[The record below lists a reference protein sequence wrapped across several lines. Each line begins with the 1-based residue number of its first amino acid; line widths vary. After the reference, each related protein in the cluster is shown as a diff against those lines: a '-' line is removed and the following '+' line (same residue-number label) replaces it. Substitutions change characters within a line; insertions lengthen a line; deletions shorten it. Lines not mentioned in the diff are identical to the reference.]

1 VVTDER
7 RCIPDAGVDDLTKQE
22 LAIGQ
27 HRVVDLSLGRETA
40 STKPLGV
47 GRDKFAKRSLDG
59 GIFRGGG
66 LAGCGVEWLGHGGYG
81 SRGMDPLVPPD
92 LLELFLT
99 DDVFAPTTA
108 AGSEPAQ
115 VDPEESRFTERLEGL
130 MSRQLAQMTAF
141 AEKEG
146 RPEHQVRLIDFV
158 RF

>member
-1 VVTDER
+1 MVRGEEGGATV
-7 RCIPDAGVDDLTKQE
+7 PP
-22 LAIGQ
+22 
-27 HRVVDLSLGRETA
+27 SL
-40 STKPLGV
+40 
-47 GRDKFAKRSLDG
+47 
-59 GIFRGGG
+59 
-66 LAGCGVEWLGHGGYG
+66 
-81 SRGMDPLVPPD
+81 GMDPLVPPD

-108 AGSEPAQ
+108 AGTEQAQ
-115 VDPEESRFTERLEGL
+115 VDPEETRFTERLEGL